1 MLILLETPAGY
12 ALFKVLNEKKLVN
25 VDNIYKYFET
35 SEAASKI
42 VSLVS
47 FSKFKNTK
55 DAVLCTNK
63 LLQGKLSKKMKKFL

>member
-12 ALFKVLNEKKLVN
+12 ALFKVLNEKKLKK
-25 VDNIYKYFET
+25 IESIWEHFET
-35 SEAASKI
+35 SEAASKL

-63 LLQGKLSKKMKKFL
+63 LL